1 MKNMLEIRWHARAG
15 QGAKTASYLLA
26 ETAMEAGKY
35 IQAFPEYGPERTGAP
50 MKAYTR
56 ISDKP
61 IRIHSQ
67 IYNPDVVVVL
77 DKTLIGKVNV
87 LEGLPSDGIIIVNTT
102 QSPKEIR
109 EQLGISD
116 RKIYTVD
123 ATGIALETIGR
134 PIPNTPMLGALIRV
148 VPIISLDEVLNQFR
162 KKFEGRF
169 KPEVIEGNLQAIKRA
184 YEEVKGE

>member
-1 MKNMLEIRWHARAG
+1 MKEMLEIRWHARAG

-26 ETAMEAGKY
+26 ETALEAGKY

-50 MKAYTR
+50 MKAFTR
-56 ISDKP
+56 ISEKP

-67 IYNPDVVVVL
+67 VYNPDIVVVL
-77 DKTLIGKVNV
+77 DKSLIGKVNI
-87 LEGLPSDGIIIVNTT
+87 LEGVPSDGVIIVNTT
-102 QSPKEIR
+102 QGPEEIR
-109 EQLGISD
+109 KQLGISD

-123 ATGIALETIGR
+123 ATGISLATLGR
-134 PIPNTPMLGALIRV
+134 PIPNTPMLGALIKV
-148 VPIISLDEVLNQFR
+148 VPIISLEEVLNQLKR
-162 KKFEGRF
+162 KFEGRF

>member
-1 MKNMLEIRWHARAG
+1 MKDMLEIRWHARAG

-56 ISDKP
+56 ISNKP

-77 DKTLIGKVNV
+77 DKSLIGKVNI

-102 QSPKEIR
+102 QDPKEIR
-109 EQLGISD
+109 NQLGITD

-134 PIPNTPMLGALIRV
+134 PIPNTPMLGALIKV
-148 VPIISLDEVLNQFR
+148 VPIISLDDVLTQLK

-169 KPEVIEGNLQAIKRA
+169 KPEVIEGNLNAIKRA

>member
-1 MKNMLEIRWHARAG
+1 MKELLEIRWHARAG

-26 ETAMEAGKY
+26 ETAMEAGKF

-56 ISDKP
+56 ISTKP

-67 IYNPDVVVVL
+67 VYNPDAVVVL
-77 DKTLIGKVNV
+77 DKTLIGKVDII
-87 LEGLPSDGIIIVNTT
+87 EGLPSDGIILVNTT
-102 QSPKEIR
+102 DDPKTLRQE
-109 EQLGISD
+109 LGISD

-123 ATGIALETIGR
+123 ATGIALATIGR

-148 VPIISLDEVLNQFR
+148 LPIISLDEVLAQSR
-162 KKFEGRF
+162 KKFEVKF
-169 KPEVIEGNLQAIKRA
+169 KPEVVEGNLQAIKRA

>member
-1 MKNMLEIRWHARAG
+1 MKDMLEIRWHARAG

-67 IYNPDVVVVL
+67 IYNPDIVVVL
-77 DKTLIGKVNV
+77 DKTLIGKVNI
-87 LEGLPSDGIIIVNTT
+87 LEGLPSDGILIVNTT

-169 KPEVIEGNLQAIKRA
+169 RPEVVEGNLQAIKRA